1 MFDKKKY
8 LVRLLLV
15 LILLISSLAFGFL
28 VKKLQARTAEAKK
41 TEQPKE
47 KNKDKKEK
55 QPGQQETAADSQPAE
70 NLTSA
75 QPLPNSNQN
84 SDSQNKK
91 GDENLLSS
99 DQPTPNASSYSL
111 HKNITTTYFW
121 AGEEAGAD
129 NKNISNLPSAWDE
142 QWVKHFGGVDDPDKR
157 NGIFP
162 AKFTPKENPFY
173 FALPYNDF
181 DGNGVRKK
189 EVSSLIPWAGSKKWE
204 KLESMCKNQWI
215 KITKGGKTAY
225 AQWQDVGPFKED
237 DGAYVFGT
245 ALPKSKINKN
255 AGLDVSPAI
264 KDYLGLSDI
273 DKTDWQF
280 VEAKSV
286 PNGPWKQVITASQI
300 FWL

>member
-8 LVRLLLV
+8 LLSLAVV
-15 LILLISSLAFGFL
+15 LIIAVTGLAFGYV

-41 TEQPKE
+41 VEQSQKKNKKENKPKE
-47 KNKDKKEK
+47 AEI
-55 QPGQQETAADSQPAE
+55 PAE
-70 NLTSA
+70 VLPETIQSVA
-75 QPLPNSNQN
+75 TQPEVPAAKDVSVSQGDQDVSLKPTQQAVANS
-84 SDSQNKK
+84 KY
-91 GDENLLSS
+91 
-99 DQPTPNASSYSL
+99 PL

-142 QWVKHFGGVDDPDKR
+142 QWVKHFGGVDDPNKR
-157 NGIFP
+157 KGIFP

-181 DGNGVRKK
+181 DSNGKRKK
-189 EVSSLIPWAGSKKWE
+189 EVFSLIPWAGSKSWG

-215 KITKGGKTAY
+215 KITKNGKSAY
-225 AQWQDVGPFKED
+225 AQWQDVGPFKEN

-245 ALPKSKINKN
+245 SLPKSKINKN
-255 AGLDVSPAI
+255 AGLDVSPAV
-264 KDYLGLSDI
+264 KNFLGLSDI

-280 VEAKSV
+280 IDAKNV
-286 PNGPWKQVITASQI
+286 PSGPWKQIVTTSQI